1 MSKTQVNEPTVE
13 AFESRLAELQRT
25 QPPLD
30 LTRGKPAPEQ
40 LALSDELDGILG
52 GDYRLEDGTDA
63 RNYGGLRG
71 IPEARRLGAQL
82 LGTDPENIIVSGNS
96 SLQAMQLVIDT
107 AMHYGLCG
115 QRFSEL
121 GSAHAVVPVP
131 GYDRHFALTESFDI
145 EMFPVPI
152 TTTGPDMDTLEE
164 TIRSDAQCRFLWCV
178 PKYSNPTGCI
188 YDPDTVDRI
197 AALPK
202 KARGP
207 LLILW
212 DNAYAVHDLDFP
224 AAELAPI
231 LASARKHGTDNNI
244 IMFASTSKITFAGG
258 GIAFIGGSEN
268 TLNAIESRLAVMTIG
283 PDKVNQLR
291 HAKFLNG
298 RLDDHMAAHA
308 RILKPKFETVDYC
321 LQKHLGDRD
330 LATWTQPGGGYFVTL
345 TTAPGLASQIVAMA
359 AAAGVALTPAGAT
372 FPYGH
377 DPDDCVIRIAPTFA
391 SVDEIETAIEI
402 LAVCLELLVR
412 RSS

>member
-1 MSKTQVNEPTVE
+1 MNNNSVNTQTVG
-13 AFESRLAELQRT
+13 ALESRWDELQRNPLT
-25 QPPLD
+25 LD

-40 LALSDELDGILG
+40 LALSDALDGILS
-52 GDYRLEDGTDA
+52 GDYQLEDGTDA

-82 LGTDPENIIVSGNS
+82 LGTDPENIIVCGNS

-107 AMHYGLCG
+107 AMRYGLCDE
-115 QRFSEL
+115 RFSAL

-145 EMFPVPI
+145 EMIPVPM

-164 TIRSDAQCRFLWCV
+164 TIRSDSQCRFLWCV

-188 YDPDTVDRI
+188 YDPATVDRI
-197 AALPK
+197 AALPN
-202 KARGP
+202 KAHGP

-212 DNAYAVHDLDFP
+212 DNAYAVHDFNFP
-224 AAELAPI
+224 KADLAPI
-231 LASARKHGTDNNI
+231 LSSARKHGTDDSI

-258 GIAFIGGSEN
+258 GIAFIGGSET
-268 TLNAIESRLAVMTIG
+268 TLNAVEARLAVMTIG

-298 RLDDHMAAHA
+298 RVDDHMAAHA
-308 RILKPKFETVDYC
+308 RILKPKFETVERS
-321 LQKHLGDRD
+321 LQTHLGNRD
-330 LATWTQPGGGYFVTL
+330 LATWTRPEGGYFVTL
-345 TTAPGLASQIVAMA
+345 STAPGFATQVVAMA
-359 AAAGVALTPAGAT
+359 ATAGVVLTPAGAT

-377 DPDDCVIRIAPTFA
+377 DPEDSVIRIAPTFA
-391 SVDEIETAIEI
+391 SNDEIEKAIEI
-402 LAVCLELLVR
+402 LAVCLELSMR

>member
-308 RILKPKFETVDYC
+308 RILKPKFETVDRC
-321 LQKHLGDRD
+321 LQKHLGNRD

>member
-1 MSKTQVNEPTVE
+1 MRVQNRS
-13 AFESRLAELQRT
+13 
-25 QPPLD
+25 
-30 LTRGKPAPEQ
+30 AP
-40 LALSDELDGILG
+40 
-52 GDYRLEDGTDA
+52 
-63 RNYGGLRG
+63 
-71 IPEARRLGAQL
+71 
-82 LGTDPENIIVSGNS
+82 V
-96 SLQAMQLVIDT
+96 
-107 AMHYGLCG
+107 
-115 QRFSEL
+115 
-121 GSAHAVVPVP
+121 
-131 GYDRHFALTESFDI
+131 HFA
-145 EMFPVPI
+145 
-152 TTTGPDMDTLEE
+152 
-164 TIRSDAQCRFLWCV
+164 
-178 PKYSNPTGCI
+178 
-188 YDPDTVDRI
+188 
-197 AALPK
+197 
-202 KARGP
+202 
-207 LLILW
+207 
-212 DNAYAVHDLDFP
+212 
-224 AAELAPI
+224 
-231 LASARKHGTDNNI
+231 DNNI

-308 RILKPKFETVDYC
+308 RILKPKFETVDRC
-321 LQKHLGDRD
+321 LQKHLGNRD

-372 FPYGH
+372 FPYCH